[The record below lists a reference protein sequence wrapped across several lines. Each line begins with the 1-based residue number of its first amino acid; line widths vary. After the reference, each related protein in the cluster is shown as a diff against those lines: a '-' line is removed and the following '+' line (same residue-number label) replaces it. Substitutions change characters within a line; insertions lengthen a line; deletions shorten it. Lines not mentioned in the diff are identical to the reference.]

1 MDTTTRK
8 KIAVISNYAEG
19 NFSEADW
26 YTLGQITGRLDVVT
40 GHSRLFRSMH
50 FGDDDYTFCVIEV
63 LNQIFDRHEELVEEV
78 IDYFDIALWYQQKE
92 PEKHKKLFLS
102 TTSVSPDFWK
112 EGCLK
117 VFLSHLSSNK
127 ERMSFLKSTLDNWG
141 ICAFVAH
148 EDIEPSREWRA
159 EVEVALETMEVMVVL
174 VEPGIKDSDWCCQ
187 EVGYALGRKVE
198 IIPLRAGM
206 DPFGFFGKYQGIQ
219 ARGKL
224 PALVAEEIVCT
235 LLKKPKYRAQL
246 LQCIGKALA
255 GLQSDMKL
263 KNVRS
268 LDSWNIATDDQLKT
282 LLERIS
288 LSDYEKK
295 QIKDIIARTSAFKV
309 EKVTLEVSDDIP
321 F

>member
-26 YTLGQITGRLDVVT
+26 YTLGQIIGRLDVVT
-40 GHSRLFRSMH
+40 SHPRLFRSMH

-63 LNQIFDRHEELVEEV
+63 LNQIFDGFEEMVEEV

-102 TTSVSPDFWK
+102 TISVSPDFWK
-112 EGCLK
+112 EGCIKL
-117 VFLSHLSSNK
+117 FLSHLSSNK
-127 ERMSFLKSTLDNWG
+127 ERMSYLKSCLDYWG

-148 EDIEPSREWRA
+148 EDIEPSREWRN

-219 ARGKL
+219 AKGKI
-224 PALVAEEIVCT
+224 PALVAEEIVRT
-235 LLKKPKYRAQL
+235 LLKKPKYRTQL

-255 GLQSDMKL
+255 SLQSDTKL

-268 LDSWNIATDDQLKT
+268 LDSWNVATDDQLKT

-295 QIKDIIARTSAFKV
+295 QLQDIIARTNAFKV
-309 EKVTLEVSDDIP
+309 EKVIPEISDEIP

>member
-1 MDTTTRK
+1 MDKTTRK
-8 KIAVISNYAEG
+8 KVAVISNYVEG

-26 YTLGQITGRLDVVT
+26 YTLGQITGRLNVIT
-40 GHSRLFRSMH
+40 GHPRLFRSMH

-63 LNQIFDRHEELVEEV
+63 LNQIFEENEELVEEI

-92 PEKHKKLFLS
+92 PEKHKKLFLNS
-102 TTSVSPDFWK
+102 ISVSPDFWK

-117 VFLSHLSSNK
+117 LFLSHLTNNK
-127 ERMSFLKSTLDNWG
+127 ERMSYLKSFLDHWG

-148 EDIEPSREWRA
+148 EDIEPSREWRY

-174 VEPGIKDSDWCCQ
+174 VEPGFKDSDWCCQ

-219 ARGKL
+219 AKGKT
-224 PALVAEEIVCT
+224 PAVVAEEIVCT
-235 LLKKPKYRAQL
+235 LLKKPKYRTQL

-255 GLQSDMKL
+255 SLQSDTKL
-263 KNVRS
+263 INVNI

-288 LSDYEKK
+288 LSEYEKK
-295 QIKDIIARTSAFKV
+295 QLKDIIARTNAFKV
-309 EKVTLEVSDDIP
+309 EKVIPEVSDDIP